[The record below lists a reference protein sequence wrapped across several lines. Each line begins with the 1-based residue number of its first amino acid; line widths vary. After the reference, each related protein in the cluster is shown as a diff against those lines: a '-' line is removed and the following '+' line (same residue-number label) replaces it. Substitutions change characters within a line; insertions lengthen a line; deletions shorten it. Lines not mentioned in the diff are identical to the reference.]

1 VAKKIVSTVLI
12 TAFFMFMSSPSST
25 AGELVTPNVTVSWD
39 DSSLYIPA
47 QFEGKVLFTIS
58 GLTSQVYRLD
68 FNILNKFGDKVSICY
83 SAYPPS
89 NSHSCS
95 IFNNYDYTGTKLNLT
110 VMNKSFSSS
119 VYQSPLTFLDRNAE
133 PISQPKETIATND
146 DLDSLKEQIRVL
158 KAKINKI
165 CKVKPKPRGC

>member
-1 VAKKIVSTVLI
+1 
-12 TAFFMFMSSPSST
+12 
-25 AGELVTPNVTVSWD
+25 
-39 DSSLYIPA
+39 
-47 QFEGKVLFTIS
+47 
-58 GLTSQVYRLD
+58 
-68 FNILNKFGDKVSICY
+68 
-83 SAYPPS
+83 
-89 NSHSCS
+89 
-95 IFNNYDYTGTKLNLT
+95 
-110 VMNKSFSSS
+110 MNKSFSSS